1 MRHLILLGM
10 LCFAWSAR
18 AELSIEIT
26 GAGEHQTPISVV
38 RFSGDEK
45 AAESINTVV
54 INDLKRTGLFKLV
67 DPAGRAPHETSEVKY
82 VEWDEI
88 ESLLIGSIKPLDGGT
103 FAVKFRLL
111 DMVRRTEMLSQVVTA
126 KNDQVRAIGHRIA
139 DLVYEKLIGSPGV
152 FSTRI
157 AYVNRDQGSYRLV
170 VADSDGYGEQALLT
184 SRDPLMSPAWSPDA
198 KQIAYVSFE
207 RQRAMVFAQSLSTRQ
222 RTLLADFPGSNSAP
236 AWSPDGKRLALV
248 LTRDDF
254 SQLYTVNADGSD
266 LRRITYSE
274 SIDTEPTF
282 SPDGKFLLFTSD
294 RGGSPQIYRVPVE
307 GGNAERLTYETGN
320 NFSPRFSPDG
330 KSFVF
335 SHFLGGMFF
344 IAVQDFESK
353 QVQILTS
360 GGWEKKPSFAP
371 NGKLILFATEV
382 QGRGILATVSSD
394 GRVKQK
400 MVAQRGDIREPTWGP
415 FPEKIN
421 MRTTK

>member
-1 MRHLILLGM
+1 MFRFILLS
-10 LCFAWSAR
+10 LCCIVWPAH
-18 AELSIEIT
+18 AELSIEIS

-38 RFSGDEK
+38 RFGGDEK

-54 INDLKRTGLFKLV
+54 TNDLMRTGLFKLI
-67 DPAGRAPHETSEVKY
+67 DSAGRVPHEPNEVKY
-82 VEWDEI
+82 AEWDGVET
-88 ESLLIGSIKPLDGGT
+88 LLIGNVRVLEEGSYL
-103 FAVKFRLL
+103 VKFRLL
-111 DMVRRTEMLSQVVTA
+111 DTVRRTELLSQVVMA
-126 KNDQVRAIGHRIA
+126 KGGQVRAVAHRIA
-139 DLVYEKLIGSPGV
+139 DLVYEQMIGSLGV

-184 SRDPLMSPAWSPDA
+184 SKESIMSPAWSPDG

-207 RQRAMVFAQSLSTRQ
+207 GQRAMVYVQTLSTRQ
-222 RTLLADFPGSNSAP
+222 RMLMAEFPGSNSAP

-248 LTRDDF
+248 LTRDDY
-254 SQLYTVNADGSD
+254 SQIYLMNTDGSD
-266 LRRITYSE
+266 LRRITFNE
-274 SIDTEPTF
+274 AIDTEPTF

-294 RGGSPQIYRVPVE
+294 RGGSVQIYRVSVE
-307 GGNAERLTYETGN
+307 GGNAERLTYESGN

-335 SHFLGGMFF
+335 SHFTGGVFF
-344 IAVQDFESK
+344 IAVQDFETR

-415 FPEKIN
+415 FVRK
-421 MRTTK
+421 